1 MFHELVLAIAFV
13 AIIAAPAI
21 VTISPDRDERDRL

>member
-13 AIIAAPAI
+13 VMIAAPAVI
-21 VTISPDRDERDRL
+21 TISPDRDERDRL